1 MDEKLRQDIAEW
13 LTAIGI
19 DAQLAEGIPT
29 LVMIIT
35 SLLVALL
42 AYIIVRRGVI
52 RAINMVMKRSK
63 ATWDDSFMHFN
74 VLEKLALLVP
84 ALVVNLLVPIALSE
98 HPLLASLID
107 RLLIVAIIVLAIRA
121 LYASLDA
128 ANEIAN
134 INLVSRNMP
143 IKSFVQLCKLFLFFV
158 GIILCFSVMAKQ
170 SPVIFL
176 SSLGVATGLV
186 MLVFRDTILGFVAG
200 IQLAANRMV
209 SQGDWIQMDKY
220 GANGSIEEISLT
232 TVKVRNWDNTL
243 TMIPAYALVQDA
255 FKNWRGM
262 SESGGRR
269 ITRAVNIDVA
279 TIRFLSVK
287 DIARLE
293 GINLLKEYLAGKKKE
308 LTEYNHSVEAGED
321 PVNGRY
327 LTNIGTFRAYLKQY
341 LLKSD
346 KTRKDM
352 TLLVRQLEPGP
363 TGLPIQIYVFTNDTR
378 WDYYEDIQAD
388 LFDHVYAILPE
399 FGLRP
404 FQNPSG
410 EDMRNINSQVLR
422 QLGASPNQSL
432 PQ

>member
-1 MDEKLRQDIAEW
+1 MDEKLRQHIAEW

-19 DAQLAEGIPT
+19 DAQPAEGIPT
-29 LVMIIT
+29 LVMIIA
-35 SLLVALL
+35 SLLVALI

-52 RAINMVMKRSK
+52 RAINMVIKRSK
-63 ATWDDSFMHFN
+63 ATWDDSFMHFK

-84 ALVVNLLVPIALSE
+84 ALVINLLVPIALSE
-98 HPLLASLID
+98 HALLSSLID
-107 RLLIVAIIVLAIRA
+107 RLLSVAIVVLMIRA
-121 LYASLDA
+121 AYASLDA
-128 ANEIAN
+128 ANEIADL
-134 INLVSRNMP
+134 NLVSRRMP

-158 GIILCFSVMAKQ
+158 GIILCISVLANQ

-269 ITRAVNIDVA
+269 ITRAVNIDVDS
-279 TIRFLSVK
+279 IRFLTVD

-293 GINLLKEYLAGKKKE
+293 RINLLKEYLAGKKKE
-308 LTEYNHSVEAGED
+308 LTEYNRSIEAGED

-327 LTNIGTFRAYLKQY
+327 LTNVGTFRAYLKQY
-341 LLKSD
+341 LIKSD

-363 TGLPIQIYVFTNDTR
+363 TGLPIQVYVFTNDTR
-378 WDYYEDIQAD
+378 WAYYEDIQAD
-388 LFDHVYAILPE
+388 LFDHIYAILPE

-404 FQNPSG
+404 FQNPTG
-410 EDMRNINSQVLR
+410 EDMRNINSVVTP
-422 QLGASPNQSL
+422 QLIKPGL
-432 PQ
+432 E

>member
-1 MDEKLRQDIAEW
+1 MDERLRHQIAEW

-19 DAQLAEGIPT
+19 DAQPSEGIPT
-29 LVMIIT
+29 LVLIIA
-35 SLLVALL
+35 SLVTALI

-52 RAINMVMKRSK
+52 RAINVVIKRSK
-63 ATWDDSFMHFN
+63 ASWDDSFMHFK

-84 ALVVNLLVPIALSE
+84 ALVINLLIPIALSE
-98 HPLLASLID
+98 HALLSSVVD
-107 RLLIVAIIVLAIRA
+107 RLLSVAIVVLMIRA
-121 LYASLDA
+121 AYASLDA
-128 ANEIAN
+128 ANEIAD
-134 INLVSRNMP
+134 INLVSRRMP

-158 GIILCFSVMAKQ
+158 GIILCISVLANQ

-269 ITRAVNIDVA
+269 ITRSVNIDVDS
-279 TIRFLSVK
+279 IRFLTIE
-287 DIARLE
+287 DINRLE
-293 GINLLKEYLAGKKKE
+293 RINLLKEYLAGMKQQ
-308 LTEYNHSVEAGED
+308 LTDYNQSIESGDD

-327 LTNIGTFRAYLKQY
+327 LTNVGTFRAYMKEY
-341 LLKSD
+341 LLQSEH
-346 KTRKDM
+346 TRKDM
-352 TLLVRQLEPGP
+352 TMLVRQLEPGP

-378 WDYYEDIQAD
+378 WGFYEDIQAD
-388 LFDHVYAILPE
+388 LFDHIYAILPE

-404 FQNPSG
+404 FQNPTG
-410 EDMRNINSQVLR
+410 EDMRNINTQLLR
-422 QLGASPNQSL
+422 RRGAQATAPTQ
-432 PQ
+432 Q